1 MSQERDYL
9 AALDL
14 GSTMTRALVAEVN
27 DAGEEGPQLRF
38 VGFGESE
45 SQGWRKGAVADL
57 DAVSS
62 SVKKAVEQ
70 ADATAGVSIE
80 SAVVGIGG
88 PHIQGISSR
97 AGLPLAARPR
107 EVTRD
112 DARRVMESARSVPLP
127 KDREI
132 LHMLPQEFA
141 LDSQSGVRDPI
152 GMQAASLAVK
162 VHLITGSLAASQSVV
177 VAVNRAGVV
186 VETVIAEAF
195 AVGEA
200 VLTPEERELGA
211 LVALLGGGSAE
222 VVAYY
227 QGSLRMSSGIPIGG
241 DHFTSDVAIGL
252 HTPSLEG
259 EIIKKMFGSVHAGW
273 SHDGASLEVPGL
285 ANRPSRMVPRRTL
298 LEILEPR
305 AQELLALAIEELRQS
320 GLEPHLGAGLIFT
333 GGGARLHGLCDL
345 AESTFS
351 GPARIGLPSDAWTQ
365 EGLPPKIL
373 DLPESLDAP
382 EYTTVGALLLYGFRL
397 RRLRMARQRTPAKRW
412 KSLLGRKARE
422 GVR

>member
-14 GSTMTRALVAEVN
+14 GSTMTRALVAEVSE
-27 DAGEEGPQLRF
+27 AGEETPPLRF

-45 SQGWRKGAVADL
+45 SQGWRKGVVADL
-57 DAVSS
+57 EAVAGSI
-62 SVKKAVEQ
+62 KKAVEQ
-70 ADATAGVSIE
+70 ADATAGISIE

-88 PHIQGISSR
+88 PHIHGISSR
-97 AGLPLAARPR
+97 AGLSLAARPR
-107 EVTRD
+107 PVTRD
-112 DARRVMESARSVPLP
+112 DVRRVMESARSVPLP

-152 GMQAASLAVK
+152 GMQATSLGVK
-162 VHLITGSLAASQSVV
+162 VHLITGSLAASQGAVT
-177 VAVNRAGVV
+177 AVNRAGVV
-186 VETVIAEAF
+186 VETVVAEAF

-200 VLTPEERELGA
+200 VVNPEEQELGV
-211 LVALLGGGSAE
+211 LVAVLGGGSAE
-222 VVAYY
+222 IVAYY

-252 HTPSLEG
+252 HTPAPEG
-259 EIIKKMFGSVHAGW
+259 EIIKRMFGSVHAGW
-273 SHDGASLEVPGL
+273 SHDGATLEVPGL
-285 ANRPSRMVPRRTL
+285 ANRPPRMVPRRDL
-298 LEILEPR
+298 LGILEPR
-305 AQELLALAIEELRQS
+305 AQELLALAIEQLRQAN
-320 GLEPHLGAGLIFT
+320 LEPHLGAGVIFA
-333 GGGARLHGLCDL
+333 GGASRLHGLCDL
-345 AESTFS
+345 AESVFS
-351 GPARIGLPSDAWTQ
+351 GPARIGLPSDALAH

-382 EYTTVGALLLYGFRL
+382 EYTTVVALLLYGLRL
-397 RRLRMARQRTPAKRW
+397 RRLRRARQRTPGKRW
-412 KSLLGRKARE
+412 KSLLGHKARE